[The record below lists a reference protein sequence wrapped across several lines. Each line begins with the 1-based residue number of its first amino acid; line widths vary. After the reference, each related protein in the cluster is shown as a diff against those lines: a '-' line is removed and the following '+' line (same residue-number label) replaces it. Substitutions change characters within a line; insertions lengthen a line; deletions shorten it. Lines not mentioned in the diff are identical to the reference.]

1 MTKGDTWQGTLAEAV
16 ARVREIAAV
25 IRNRPN
31 PFGQIMPIPTDARAI
46 ERVLDAV
53 TDPHAR
59 VSAHPKSPSEPPPER
74 PAALTPC
81 DAGVSSPL
89 HASQGAILGEAA

>member
-46 ERVLDAV
+46 ERVLLALEIHDTPSERLPSDPKPEPSASTPSDV
-53 TDPHAR
+53 TDASPDTSLGA
-59 VSAHPKSPSEPPPER
+59 VSEGRA
-74 PAALTPC
+74 
-81 DAGVSSPL
+81 
-89 HASQGAILGEAA
+89 